1 MVSNYKRLD
10 YPLIE
15 AIILY
20 LITLYISFLGLA
32 IHISHSENP
41 TISNAKLIVDQLVEV
56 LNHEIIIMELELM
69 GNFHN
74 IFNKVKLKLINKF
87 QIWIVLPLF
96 WIV

>member
-10 YPLIE
+10 YPSIE

-20 LITLYISFLGLA
+20 LIILYISFLGLA
-32 IHISHSENP
+32 IHISHSDNL
-41 TISNAKLIVDQLVEV
+41 TILNAMLIVGLLVEV
-56 LNHEIIIMELELM
+56 LNHEIIIMGLELM

-87 QIWIVLPLF
+87 QI
-96 WIV
+96 